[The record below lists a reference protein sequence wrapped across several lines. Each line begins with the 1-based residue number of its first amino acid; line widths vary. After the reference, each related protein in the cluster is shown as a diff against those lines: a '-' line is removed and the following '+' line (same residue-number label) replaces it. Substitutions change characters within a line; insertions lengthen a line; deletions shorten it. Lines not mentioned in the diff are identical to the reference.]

1 MNSDVPNLSL
11 SQLSLQLNKGGIS
24 YREIESKA
32 FKEAMDSFRANKIDV
47 KENIHELAK
56 MVKNQSAS
64 QYKMM
69 KEQKRIQRSLMEMY
83 PK

>member
-1 MNSDVPNLSL
+1 
-11 SQLSLQLNKGGIS
+11 
-24 YREIESKA
+24 
-32 FKEAMDSFRANKIDV
+32 MDSFRANKIDV

-69 KEQKRIQRSLMEMY
+69 KEQKRI
-83 PK
+83 